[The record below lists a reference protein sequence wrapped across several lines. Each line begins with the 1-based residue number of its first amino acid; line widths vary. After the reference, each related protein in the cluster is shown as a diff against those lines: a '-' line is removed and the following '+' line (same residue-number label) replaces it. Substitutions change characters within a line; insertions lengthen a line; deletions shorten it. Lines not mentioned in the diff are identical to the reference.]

1 MELLIITICRATID
15 AFKAS
20 WPCHGIPED
29 ADVIVI
35 AVHDHGIPEML
46 QHPGAG
52 CDLVDLDIE
61 DSDGVMLDRDTYTDA
76 GAALSALVDDAIR
89 GHKTQ
94 PMEPGTI
101 ASAHRSY

>member
-29 ADVIVI
+29 ADVIVMAI
-35 AVHDHGIPEML
+35 HNHGIPETRH
-46 QHPGAG
+46 QPGVG
-52 CDLVDLDIE
+52 YDLIALDIE
-61 DSDGVMLDRDTYTDA
+61 DSDEVMLDHDTYPDA
-76 GAALSALVDDAIR
+76 GAALSALVDDAVR
-89 GHKTQ
+89 NHKTQ